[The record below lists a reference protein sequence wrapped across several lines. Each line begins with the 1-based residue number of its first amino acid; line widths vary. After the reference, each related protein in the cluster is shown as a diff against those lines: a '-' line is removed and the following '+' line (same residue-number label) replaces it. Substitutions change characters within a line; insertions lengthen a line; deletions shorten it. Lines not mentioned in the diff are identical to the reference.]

1 MKNNAM
7 FEKAIS
13 VLLEQEAEKR
23 INERVTKYIDYISK
37 SYDISMKLLL
47 LDWKNVDGLEV
58 KVQTDEKVKAGQCVG
73 INSINQKRC
82 AFKGKFGG
90 YCSKHR
96 DQRPVTQV
104 IKTSNSSGNLQHNH
118 TIPPMF
124 SKDCPAC
131 QKKNGSKQNLL
142 IEI

>member
-1 MKNNAM
+1 M

-13 VLLEQEAEKR
+13 ALLEQEVEKR
-23 INERVTKYIDYISK
+23 MNERVTKYIDYVSK
-37 SYDISMKLLL
+37 TYDVSMKLLL
-47 LDWKNVDGLEV
+47 RDWKDIDGLEV
-58 KVQTDEKVKAGQCVG
+58 KVQTEEKVKSGQCCG
-73 INSINQKRC
+73 INSVNQKRC
-82 AFKGKFGG
+82 SFKGKFGG

-96 DQRPVTQV
+96 DQKPSIPV

-124 SKDCPAC
+124 SKECPAC